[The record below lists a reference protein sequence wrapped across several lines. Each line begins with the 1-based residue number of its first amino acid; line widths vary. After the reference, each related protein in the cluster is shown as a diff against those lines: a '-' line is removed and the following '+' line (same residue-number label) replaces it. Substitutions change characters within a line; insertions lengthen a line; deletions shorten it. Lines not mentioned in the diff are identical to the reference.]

1 MIFMLCACSYSNVFS
16 LFFPAGDLG
25 GYLGLLLGASV
36 VTVCEILD
44 LIIYNIAKFHQDKK
58 EKKEKQKQNEKPRI
72 PSASKWKAPNKVDVF
87 PMEKYEVNS

>member
-1 MIFMLCACSYSNVFS
+1 MLCTCSNSNVFS
-16 LFFPAGDLG
+16 PVCRAGDLG

-44 LIIYNIAKFHQDKK
+44 LIIYNIARFHQEKK
-58 EKKEKQKQNEKPRI
+58 EKKEKQKQTENPRI

-87 PMEKYEVNS
+87 PMEKFEVKS